1 MRKLISTEF
10 GRRMSTNN
18 ALAAMHQGASMGLT
32 TWVNKDIRKAAS
44 TGDWSEL
51 EAKAMKQLTRFRN
64 EFYA

>member
-1 MRKLISTEF
+1 LRKLISTEF
-10 GRRMSTNN
+10 GRRMNTNN

-32 TWVNKDIRKAAS
+32 KWVNKDIRKAAA